1 MNTEQTLHQMRSL
14 KLTGMASA
22 YQTLLSL
29 PYDQHPPTDQL
40 LAELVD
46 AEMLQRQHQKTVASI
61 RAAKFRYQAIIEEI
75 QYLPERNLD
84 KNLMLR
90 LADTAFIKRAEN
102 VFITGAT
109 GCGKSYIAS
118 ALGLQAC
125 QMGLKVGYFSMTKL
139 LQRFN
144 LAKADNSI
152 SKELA
157 RIEKMHLIIL
167 DDWGLQPLDNPMKIT
182 LLQMIEDRH
191 GRASTIITSQL
202 PVAQWFDYIAEPTL
216 ADAWYNI
223 GALYD
228 ICEQPEDAQH
238 AYLKAKMNGLSEKF
252 VSSGVGINP
261 IAMQSVHY
269 LDNSGCYIN
278 YNPDNSSVNNSNSD
292 SSTNNQSHKSNN
304 NSNKN

>member
-40 LAELVD
+40 LAQLVD
-46 AEMLQRQHQKTVASI
+46 AEMLQRQHHKTVASI

-90 LADTAFIKRAEN
+90 LADTAYIKRAEN

-216 ADAWYNI
+216 ADAI
-223 GALYD
+223 LD
-228 ICEQPEDAQH
+228 RLMQH
-238 AYLKAKMNGLSEKF
+238 VHRIELKGESMRKK
-252 VSSGVGINP
+252 
-261 IAMQSVHY
+261 Q
-269 LDNSGCYIN
+269 
-278 YNPDNSSVNNSNSD
+278 
-292 SSTNNQSHKSNN
+292 KSNTN
-304 NSNKN
+304 LVS

>member
-1 MNTEQTLHQMRSL
+1 MNWNPEFFEGQAL
-14 KLTGMASA
+14 KIGAN
-22 YQTLLSL
+22 TLLVIQQMLASRNYVEQGYKSCAGTIAL
-29 PYDQHPPTDQL
+29 AKKVGKERLENACERALIYDFVSIKILQSILDKDLDKHPPTDQL
-40 LAELVD
+40 LAQLVD
-46 AEMLQRQHQKTVASI
+46 AEMLHRQHQKTVASI

-167 DDWGLQPLDNPMKIT
+167 DDWGLQALDNPMKIT

-202 PVAQWFDYIAEPTL
+202 PVAQWFDFIAEPTL
-216 ADAWYNI
+216 ADAI
-223 GALYD
+223 LD
-228 ICEQPEDAQH
+228 RLMQH
-238 AYLKAKMNGLSEKF
+238 
-252 VSSGVGINP
+252 
-261 IAMQSVHY
+261 VHRIE
-269 LDNSGCYIN
+269 L
-278 YNPDNSSVNNSNSD
+278 
-292 SSTNNQSHKSNN
+292 T
-304 NSNKN
+304 